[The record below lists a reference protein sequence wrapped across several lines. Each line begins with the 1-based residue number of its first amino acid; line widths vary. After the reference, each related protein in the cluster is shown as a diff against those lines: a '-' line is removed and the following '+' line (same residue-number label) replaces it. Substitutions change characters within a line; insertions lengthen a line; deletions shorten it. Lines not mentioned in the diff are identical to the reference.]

1 MGVGKAVLLVGCL
14 LAGCSFHGAALLA
27 AKARPVT
34 QSSPAGQVL
43 ETDAPPVAD
52 AAQQPQPS
60 QTENPKTKP
69 AKGNK
74 VEKKEQGRRG
84 CIVVAP
90 LPIVSPAIG
99 SGVIPVLGY
108 IFPLQR
114 DDKISPP
121 SVIGAAGMVTNN
133 GSGGFALGADLFVKE
148 NRHEIKL
155 IYGRGNVDYKL
166 YGLGYI
172 NGSTQPGLPL
182 QQTGQLFFVEFLRNI
197 GWKIFLGPRFIDGD
211 SLITISSPSRPGV
224 IVPPSVGLQTNLTSI
239 GFRTIR
245 DSRTNRF
252 YPTDGMLVV
261 FTADFFSEGLG
272 SKYSFQSY
280 KFHFDKY
287 FGFGQKQVLVYDLFW
302 CGTGGQ
308 PPFYGNCIYGAD
320 NELRGYQAG
329 RYLDPYMLATQ
340 LEYRLALPWRLGLV
354 AFGGIGGVA
363 PGASKFRTNQSL
375 PAGGTGMRFLLSK
388 QYHVNLRTDFAWGK
402 DTFTWSM
409 GIGEA
414 F

>member
-52 AAQQPQPS
+52 GAQQPQPS

-84 CIVVAP
+84 SIVVAP

-133 GSGGFALGADLFVKE
+133 GSRGFALGADLFVKE
-148 NRHEIKL
+148 NRYEIKL

-252 YPTDGMLVV
+252 YPIDGMLV
-261 FTADFFSEGLG
+261 DFHCRF
-272 SKYSFQSY
+272 F
-280 KFHFDKY
+280 
-287 FGFGQKQVLVYDLFW
+287 
-302 CGTGGQ
+302 
-308 PPFYGNCIYGAD
+308 
-320 NELRGYQAG
+320 LRGSG
-329 RYLDPYMLATQ
+329 
-340 LEYRLALPWRLGLV
+340 
-354 AFGGIGGVA
+354 
-363 PGASKFRTNQSL
+363 
-375 PAGGTGMRFLLSK
+375 
-388 QYHVNLRTDFAWGK
+388 
-402 DTFTWSM
+402 
-409 GIGEA
+409 
-414 F
+414 